1 MENTD
6 IINLW
11 KSYDK
16 KLEENLV
23 LNKKNAA
30 EITKLKIQSL
40 LQSMK
45 PFKIFTIFI
54 GILWIG
60 FIDTLIISS
69 FRIGS
74 PYFLISAIIQ
84 VVLTKLAIGIYLYQ
98 LILIQKVDIS
108 KPILNTQEK
117 LSRLKSSTLW
127 VTRLLFL
134 QLPVWTTFYL
144 NESMLTN
151 QNMWLYILQF
161 LLTASFSYIAIWLFF
176 NIKYENRDKKWFR
189 LIFEGKEW
197 TPIIKSIEL
206 YQEIE
211 EFKRQ
216 E

>member
-30 EITKLKIQSL
+30 DITKLKVHSL

-45 PFKIFTIFI
+45 PLKIFTILI

-151 QNMWLYILQF
+151 QNIWLYILQF
-161 LLTASFSYIAIWLFF
+161 LVTASFSYIAIWLFF
-176 NIKYENRDKKWFR
+176 NIRYENRDKKWFR

-206 YQEIE
+206 YEEIE